1 MILLPFF
8 LLDKSSLEFELLM
21 AASCF
26 SEEIRDREIILPIG
40 RREYLSQFQ
49 EAFGEFKKL
58 GVKG

>member
-1 MILLPFF
+1 
-8 LLDKSSLEFELLM
+8 M

-49 EAFGEFKKL
+49 EAFGEFQKIRCQVIEHFKKL
-58 GVKG
+58 YIIKGRV